1 MKVNIGV
8 YNLVTGNR
16 VAVTRNVKLKKFRK
30 MMAAQRWTG
39 RTEPV
44 PMTWIK
50 GDFRAHAYFTVEPCL
65 IDPCKMGAYQSGAQ
79 YE

>member
-1 MKVNIGV
+1 MKVNIGI

-30 MMAAQRWTG
+30 LMRQQGWLG
-39 RTEPV
+39 RVEPV
-44 PMTWIK
+44 PLTWVK
-50 GDFRAHAYFTVEPCL
+50 GDFRAHSFFGVEPCL
-65 IDPCKMGAYQSGAQ
+65 IDPSKMGAQ